1 MSGSCTIKTCWMRLP
16 TFHTVGKHLKE
27 QFDGASKVAMRNDG
41 NHNNYANRPSDHG
54 NMAGNRNDAGYR
66 KNRDSRASDSFQP
79 YNMNHKKPTKRDLV
93 YYENSPDFCAKSKKY
108 GITGTAGRE
117 CNNTSLGVD
126 GCDLMC
132 CGRGYDSSEIR
143 VKERCSCTFHWCC
156 HVKCQECT
164 TWKSIHR
171 CR

>member
-16 TFHTVGKHLKE
+16 TFQTVGKHLKE
-27 QFDGASKVAMRNDG
+27 RFDGSSKVAMRNDG
-41 NHNNYANRPSDHG
+41 NH
-54 NMAGNRNDAGYR
+54 GNRAGGGYR
-66 KNRDSRASDSFQP
+66 RSRDFKTSDNFQP
-79 YNMNHKKPTKRDLV
+79 YNVNHKRPSQRDLV
-93 YYENSPDFCAKSKKY
+93 YYENSPDFCGRSKKF
-108 GITGTAGRE
+108 GTSGTQGRE
-117 CNNTSLGVD
+117 CNSTSLGVD

-132 CGRGYDSSEIR
+132 CGRGYDSSELR

-164 TWKSIHR
+164 TYKSIHR